1 MAYVVEVKVVAPAT
15 YPAGCP
21 DVAGVAVQFFRLS
34 EDGGR
39 TSVALYVI
47 APEWTP
53 QFARALE
60 TGRAVGMRDEFG
72 TLMAMTPHKGGWA
85 FGRPFRGEVILHEEP
100 HAFAHSV
107 ARAVVALGAAVR
119 AAGEA
124 SPSGPLS

>member
-1 MAYVVEVKVVAPAT
+1 MPYEVEVKVVAPST
-15 YPAGCP
+15 YPAGIAN
-21 DVAGVAVQFFRLS
+21 VAGVAVQFFRVL

-39 TSVALYVI
+39 TSAALYVI
-47 APEWTP
+47 SPQWTL
-53 QFARALE
+53 QFARALD
-60 TGRAVGMRDEFG
+60 TGRAVGLRDEFG
-72 TLMAMTPHKGGWA
+72 TLTAITPHKGGWA